1 MMLATSKGLLD
12 EPYYEMLNIVP
23 SINFWLI
30 LSYLSNQSIF
40 RTMIA
45 QFPYDFSKISSLE
58 SVCFSTGYLYL
69 QILCESL
76 SLQE

>member
-23 SINFWLI
+23 SIKFWLI
-30 LSYLSNQSIF
+30 LSYVSNQSIF
-40 RTMIA
+40 LTTIA
-45 QFPYDFSKISSLE
+45 QFLYDFSEISSLE
-58 SVCFSTGYLYL
+58 SVCFSTAYLYL
-69 QILCESL
+69 QMLCESS